1 MATAHAVADSEML
14 AVGTVARETLV
25 RRREVRKGEMAIDET
40 VVLETAARLEA
51 EVLKDA
57 MVVREG
63 NVVRKVDRDTV
74 REGRRLTVA
83 GRSGEGRRLDRLE
96 EARGSLDEV
105 AGNPGVV
112 ASRDVR
118 RPVVAVATVGRD
130 SAVEDSVVRR
140 RLLGEARRVDR
151 LRLGP
156 VSSVAVRHSLADSR
170 GRAVRRS
177 LVEASVARRRSLVA
191 VHRSPV
197 ADHLLLVVRVRDAVR
212 RLIVAD
218 VVRDLRTCRVVRE
231 ALSLIVVA
239 ELVVRGRLSDRKQAV
254 VRLSGAIDRN
264 MADLKACVRKVTV
277 LNVEHRNAVVQAANQ
292 RATVRT

>member
-1 MATAHAVADSEML
+1 M
-14 AVGTVARETLV
+14 
-25 RRREVRKGEMAIDET
+25 
-40 VVLETAARLEA
+40 
-51 EVLKDA
+51 
-57 MVVREG
+57 
-63 NVVRKVDRDTV
+63 
-74 REGRRLTVA
+74 
-83 GRSGEGRRLDRLE
+83 
-96 EARGSLDEV
+96 
-105 AGNPGVV
+105 
-112 ASRDVR
+112 
-118 RPVVAVATVGRD
+118 
-130 SAVEDSVVRR
+130 
-140 RLLGEARRVDR
+140 
-151 LRLGP
+151 
-156 VSSVAVRHSLADSR
+156 
-170 GRAVRRS
+170 
-177 LVEASVARRRSLVA
+177 ARRRSLVA

-264 MADLKACVRKVTV
+264 MADLKAGVRKVTV